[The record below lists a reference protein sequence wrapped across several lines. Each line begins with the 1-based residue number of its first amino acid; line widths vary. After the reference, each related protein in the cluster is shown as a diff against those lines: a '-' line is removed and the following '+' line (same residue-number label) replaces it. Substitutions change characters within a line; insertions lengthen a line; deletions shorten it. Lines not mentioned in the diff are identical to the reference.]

1 MATQS
6 SDEERKSKLQELLL
20 SGETD
25 LDLYDGLLADNAVG
39 DILRISLAHNGK
51 TTNGATTS
59 STCWSNMASDSMR
72 YNDYA
77 RLHPR
82 GLSDRIERP

>member
-25 LDLYDGLLADNAVG
+25 LDLYDGLLPDNVLG
-39 DILRISLAHNGK
+39 DLWRVSLANRREDDK
-51 TTNGATTS
+51 
-59 STCWSNMASDSMR
+59 R
-72 YNDYA
+72 RDYILSVLNQHGIRPDEVH
-77 RLHPR
+77 RLCR
-82 GLSDRIERP
+82 S